1 MVKTTVWRFV
11 AFLPFIDGTV
21 EGTPADLTVYIDTN
35 IAHDHTYYGNGCTN
49 GWGADGKGGS
59 DTPCETRIVET
70 PGEEEQKN
78 GTYYHFQ
85 AASSG
90 SGAAVTTKY
99 ASVPDTFCPL
109 GWQMPYDG
117 TGGDYYDKSKSW
129 KFLLSSYSI
138 PNDEGGARTLKEY
151 PFNISSSGRFS
162 WEFGRLYNM
171 PGSAW
176 LWSGNAEAQIWA
188 RYFYV
193 WGTGPGISAY
203 QKYTGFTVRCILFL
217 DTNFIDGTV
226 AGTDVEQYKDG
237 DMNHDHSYYGNGCDN
252 LWDDTKP
259 DEGYGGSATACTSRI
274 VKTIDGENLSIGTY
288 YNFQAAT
295 SGVGSTL
302 STDNANSDDTF
313 CPLGWQLPY
322 GGTGGDYYDKSKSAR
337 FLFQQYNYE
346 ELIPNQ
352 SVNIYPF
359 SYSSPGVY
367 YLVTGRLYFMSK
379 NGYHWTKTA
388 QGSNGAYQNQTSD
401 YTFRFNQASK
411 SSGYPIRCVTRC

>member
-1 MVKTTVWRFV
+1 M
-11 AFLPFIDGTV
+11 
-21 EGTPADLTVYIDTN
+21 YIDTN

-49 GWGADGKGGS
+49 GWGADGTGGS

-99 ASVPDTFCPL
+99 DSVPDTFCPL
-109 GWQMPYDG
+109 GWQVPYDG
-117 TGGDYYDKSKSW
+117 TGGDYYDTSKSW

-138 PNDEGGARTLKEY
+138 PNDEGGARTLREY

-188 RYFYV
+188 RHFYV
-193 WGTGPGISAY
+193 WGTGPGISTY

-217 DTNFIDGTV
+217 DANFIDGTEE
-226 AGTDVEQYKDG
+226 GTDISLSDG
-237 DMNHDHSYYGNGCDN
+237 NYFHDHTYYGNGCEN
-252 LWDDTKP
+252 EWGT
-259 DEGYGGSATACTSRI
+259 GGSGGSTKACSTNKVISF
-274 VKTIDGENLSIGTY
+274 DNEEQGIGVY
-288 YNFQAAT
+288 YDYQAAT
-295 SGVGSTL
+295 SGTGAAIAAGN
-302 STDNANSDDTF
+302 TDSPDTF

-322 GGTGGDYYDKSKSAR
+322 SGTGGDYYDRSKSWTN
-337 FLFQQYNYE
+337 LF
-346 ELIPNQ
+346 
-352 SVNIYPF
+352 NIYSLAYQDGTAADATKVRSYPF
-359 SYSSPGVY
+359 SYVLSGYFSWY
-367 YLVTGRLYFMSK
+367 KGRLY
-379 NGYHWTKTA
+379 
-388 QGSNGAYQNQTSD
+388 NQTGGGNSWSQTLSGGNPHDFKVYQYGLKPVNASD
-401 YTFRFNQASK
+401 KNSGFDIRYVNCFSIL
-411 SSGYPIRCVTRC
+411 SSTARWKEPLVI

>member
-1 MVKTTVWRFV
+1 M
-11 AFLPFIDGTV
+11 

-99 ASVPDTFCPL
+99 DSVPDTFCPF
-109 GWQMPYDG
+109 GWQVPYDG
-117 TGGDYYDKSKSW
+117 TGGDYYDTSKSW

-138 PNDEGGARTLKEY
+138 PNDEGGARTLREY

-188 RYFYV
+188 RHFYV
-193 WGTGPGISAY
+193 WGTGPGISTY

-217 DTNFIDGTV
+217 DANFIDGTEASAYV
-226 AGTDVEQYKDG
+226 SGDPTRSLLQYQNENYEIDRSFFGKGCINGWGQDGT
-237 DMNHDHSYYGNGCDN
+237 
-252 LWDDTKP
+252 
-259 DEGYGGSATACTSRI
+259 GGSDIPCTTRI
-274 VKTIDGENLSIGTY
+274 VKTADNEDQKNGTY
-288 YNFQAAT
+288 YNYQSTT
-295 SGVGSTL
+295 SGSGASL
-302 STDNANSDDTF
+302 KTDNANAPDTF

-322 GGTGGDYYDKSKSAR
+322 GSTGGVYYDKSKSWR
-337 FLFQQYNYE
+337 FLFDAYDISYNE
-346 ELIPNQ
+346 GNEPS
-352 SVNIYPF
+352 SVKLRSYPL
-359 SYSSPGVY
+359 SYILGGY
-367 YLVTGRLYFMSK
+367 FGGATGRLYHQGDE
-379 NGYHWTKTA
+379 GYHW
-388 QGSNGAYQNQTSD
+388 GSTNNNSIYAYRITMWPRGLRSAEIN
-401 YTFRFNQASK
+401 SK
-411 SSGYPIRCVTRC
+411 LSQYPIRCL

>member
-1 MVKTTVWRFV
+1 M
-11 AFLPFIDGTV
+11 

-49 GWGADGKGGS
+49 GWGADGTGGS

-99 ASVPDTFCPL
+99 DSVPDTFCPL
-109 GWQMPYDG
+109 GWQVPYDG
-117 TGGDYYDKSKSW
+117 TGGDYYDTSKSW

-138 PNDEGGARTLKEY
+138 PNDEGGARTLREY

-188 RYFYV
+188 RHFYV
-193 WGTGPGISAY
+193 WGTGPGISTY

-217 DTNFIDGTV
+217 DANFIDGTEE
-226 AGTDVEQYKDG
+226 GTDISLSDG
-237 DMNHDHSYYGNGCDN
+237 NYFHDHTYYGNGCEN
-252 LWDDTKP
+252 EWGT
-259 DEGYGGSATACTSRI
+259 GGSGGSTKACSTNKVISF
-274 VKTIDGENLSIGTY
+274 DNEEQGIGVY
-288 YNFQAAT
+288 YDYQAAT
-295 SGVGSTL
+295 SGTGAAIAAGN
-302 STDNANSDDTF
+302 TDSPDTF

-322 GGTGGDYYDKSKSAR
+322 SGTGGDYYDQSRSWGYLFGLYHYENNNAGQQHAR
-337 FLFQQYNYE
+337 
-346 ELIPNQ
+346 
-352 SVNIYPF
+352 SYPL
-359 SYSSPGVY
+359 SYSYSGFY
-367 YLVTGRLYFMSK
+367 RYDMGQLYNLS
-379 NGYHWTKTA
+379 
-388 QGSNGAYQNQTSD
+388 SNGFFWSSTISVTSGSSYALGMFAD
-401 YTFRFNQASK
+401 TLSAARSNSKLGGFNL
-411 SSGYPIRCVTRC
+411 RCV